1 MTDTMTI
8 CKPCEQA
15 IGQVPGFTYNA
26 QVIDENGHGIYARMF
41 YLDKDGQQIS
51 SESDTTQD
59 GFFHFTYPTNNDN
72 IFVQIYSTAEYEPY
86 VASFDELVANG
97 TVILKKKVAGIAEK
111 GLSTETLLAISGIG
125 LALISMQ
132 QNKKV
137 GANKATMLYEKFNR
151 QSTNNKVMTIGVIVV
166 GGYVL
171 YQIFKYKPTPDQK
184 ATLDDATRMIDIL
197 HYQYGID
204 PSLPVAQY
212 SSFASIIRTAVNDC
226 GTDEGSITRVFD
238 SLNNEADIY
247 MLIIKCNILSYK
259 GCFEGS
265 YFSNVHYTLPE
276 AITADLSDSE
286 VNRINSI
293 LSDKGIQY
301 RF

>member
-1 MTDTMTI
+1 MTQVMTI
-8 CKPCEQA
+8 CKPCQEV
-15 IGQVPGFTYNA
+15 IGQVPGQTYNA
-26 QVIDENGHGIYARMF
+26 QVVDENGHGIYARMF
-41 YLDKDGQQIS
+41 YLDQDGQQIS

-59 GFFHFTYPTNNDN
+59 GFFHFTYPTNNADS

-86 VASFDELVANG
+86 VASFDELVNG
-97 TVILKKKVAGIAEK
+97 KVTLRKKVADTNGK
-111 GLSTETLLAISGIG
+111 GLSTEATLALVGIG
-125 LALISMQ
+125 VGLISLQ
-132 QNKKV
+132 RGKKV

-151 QSTNNKVMTIGVIVV
+151 QSTNNKAMTIGAIVV
-166 GGYVL
+166 GGYVI

-226 GTDEGSITRVFD
+226 GTDEASINRVFD

-247 MLIIKCNILSYK
+247 MLTIKCNILSYK

-276 AITADLSDSE
+276 AITADLSDTE

-293 LSDKGIQY
+293 LAGKGIQY